1 MNKQRLGDMTDE
13 VLDRDIARALAVD
26 PSPEFVARVRARV
39 AEEAAASVWRISWRM
54 LCFAGG
60 PILAAA
66 ILAAYVVRSRAV
78 DAPVV
83 SSVLTARPIEGTA
96 SVPYVTPQPLYV
108 APHESPDV
116 ESAFRRTMSGPAKA
130 GRHVPNLAEA
140 RRHVPSLAEA
150 RRQVQGRGETGGRVL
165 DQAPLL
171 DAREMRA
178 LRSLIAGVRS
188 NRVDLTPLLQ
198 PAGPAPMELPPVDDL
213 VIAPIAIEP
222 LAPQGGAQGERQ

>member
-13 VLDRDIARALAVD
+13 VLGRDIARALAVD
-26 PSPEFVARVRARV
+26 PSPEFPARVRTRV
-39 AEEAAASVWRISWRM
+39 AEEAAPPVWRISWRM

-66 ILAAYVVRSRAV
+66 ILAAAYVVRSRPV
-78 DAPVV
+78 DVPVV
-83 SSVLTARPIEGTA
+83 SSVLAARPIEGTA
-96 SVPYVTPQPLYV
+96 SVPSVTPESLHTEP
-108 APHESPDV
+108 PESPYV

-130 GRHVPNLAEA
+130 E
-140 RRHVPSLAEA
+140 RHVPSLAEA
-150 RRQVQGRGETGGRVL
+150 RRQVPGRAETGGRVL

-171 DAREMRA
+171 DPREMRA

-222 LAPQGGAQGERQ
+222 LAPQHGAQGERQ

>member
-1 MNKQRLGDMTDE
+1 MNKQRLGDITDE

-39 AEEAAASVWRISWRM
+39 DEEAAASVWRFSWRM
-54 LCFAGG
+54 LCFAGA

-83 SSVLTARPIEGTA
+83 GSVLAARPIEGTA
-96 SVPYVTPQPLYV
+96 SVPYVTPESLY
-108 APHESPDV
+108 AEPPESPYV
-116 ESAFRRTMSGPAKA
+116 ESAFRRTMAGPAKA
-130 GRHVPNLAEA
+130 G
-140 RRHVPSLAEA
+140 RHVPSLAEA
-150 RRQVQGRGETGGRVL
+150 RRQVPGRAETGGRVL